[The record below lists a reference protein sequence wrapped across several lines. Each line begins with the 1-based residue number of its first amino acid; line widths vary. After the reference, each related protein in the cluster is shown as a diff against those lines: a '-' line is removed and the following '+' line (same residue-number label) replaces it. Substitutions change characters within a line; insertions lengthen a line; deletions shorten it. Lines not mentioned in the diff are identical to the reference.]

1 MKSVV
6 ERFIEAYP
14 KIFFACHLRHV
25 RDSGSG
31 RVLSAR
37 QASILDHLDGTV
49 PRQVHELAEHLG
61 VTASTASL
69 QLDDL
74 ERAGFVKRSR
84 HPRDRRRTNVRL
96 TRAGERVK
104 GQQKVLD
111 RERVAAL
118 LGRLT
123 AAERAEVVAALEKLA
138 ATAGGLK
145 GEWS

>member
-1 MKSVV
+1 M
-6 ERFIEAYP
+6 
-14 KIFFACHLRHV
+14 
-25 RDSGSG
+25 
-31 RVLSAR
+31 
-37 QASILDHLDGTV
+37 
-49 PRQVHELAEHLG
+49 HELAEHLG

-138 ATAGGLK
+138 ASAGGLK